1 MHYDKC
7 KFASNLFN
15 YYYYQLI
22 SIRSCTKIHVP
33 TLPTYITGKLDM
45 AGMKSCLTRRHRLV
59 WNEQS
64 FNLRSWILRLFK
76 YLQEIVRSGQGPVK
90 LFPCL
95 QHEFTHIWNKRQAF
109 EDNFLHYKL
118 QIQTSLHRFEIPSDD
133 DWTDSGVSDDNS
145 HSFSHVWKNLH

>member
-1 MHYDKC
+1 MTNVDLHQT
-7 KFASNLFN
+7 LFS

-22 SIRSCTKIHVP
+22 SIRSCTKIP

-59 WNEQS
+59 WSKQS
-64 FNLRSWILRLFK
+64 INLRSWILTLFK

-95 QHEFTHIWNKRQAF
+95 QHEFTHIWNKKTILF
-109 EDNFLHYKL
+109 EDNFLHYKFRHHYIDL
-118 QIQTSLHRFEIPSDD
+118 SFQVMTIERIRVQVMTIRIRFHMCE
-133 DWTDSGVSDDNS
+133 WTCTR
-145 HSFSHVWKNLH
+145 